1 VGPRTLALG
10 KKKTA
15 KNNSFSELG
24 EINSIAISDHCE
36 NLDAVV
42 MEPT

>member
-1 VGPRTLALG
+1 VGPITLSLG
-10 KKKTA
+10 KKQTT

-24 EINSIAISDHCE
+24 EINSIAISDHYE

-42 MEPT
+42 MIPA